1 MKRWPLF
8 AAIGYVVLLTGGAV
22 IIPTMPDVNDSG
34 DKLVA
39 YYQDHSD
46 GVRVA
51 TWLITLSMIPIV
63 LLIAHL
69 RSRVMG
75 MRRDVL
81 LLGGAGL
88 VVSTSVWSWFS
99 VALAL
104 HADTLD
110 PQVARTIADVG
121 AYFGPVATVSIV
133 LLIVPIGLTAWEGN
147 GGFPRWLAWLTAVFA
162 LEQIIETITVMG
174 KRGFIAPGGA
184 MNKTLGAGLGVVWII
199 AAGAATQATR
209 GEAANPLR
217 RSRTNASSRI
227 R

>member
-8 AAIGYVVLLTGGAV
+8 AAIGYVALLFGGAV
-22 IIPTMPDVNDSG
+22 ALPAMPDVNDSG
-34 DKLVA
+34 AKLVL
-39 YYQDHSD
+39 YFQDHGD
-46 GVRVA
+46 GIRVA
-51 TWLITLSMIPIV
+51 TWLNTLATIPIV

-69 RSRVMG
+69 RSRVSG
-75 MRRDVL
+75 IRRDVL

-88 VVSTSVWSWFS
+88 VVGLSVWSWFN
-99 VALAL
+99 AGLAL

-121 AYFGPVATVSIV
+121 SYFGPVVTVSIV

-147 GGFPRWLAWLTAVFA
+147 GGFPRWLAWLTGLFA
-162 LEQIIETITVMG
+162 LEQMIETITVMG

-184 MNKTLGAGLGVVWII
+184 MNNVLGAGLGAVWLI
-199 AAGAATQATR
+199 AAGAATRAPAPADD
-209 GEAANPLR
+209 GV
-217 RSRTNASSRI
+217 SSSRI